1 MTQQIETAIV
11 GGGQAGLAM
20 SYYLHERGQEHIILE
35 RRRLAERWRSERWDG
50 LYFQFPNWS
59 LQLPGCS
66 YNGEEPDGFAK
77 SFEVV
82 EFIERYANQIK
93 APLQCGVEVSS
104 LRRNQDSGRFILETS
119 DQPIEAACVVI
130 ATGPFQ
136 KPSIPAQS
144 HLLSA
149 DILQIHASQYFNPA
163 QLPAGA
169 VLIVGTGSSGCQ
181 IAEELNQSGRT
192 VYLSISLHKRAP
204 RRYRNKDLLNWLT
217 VLGRFDTPIDALP
230 ERKIPSPMLLTGV
243 GGGHDVDL
251 RKFRGEG
258 AVLLGRLREISDGK
272 LCFEDDV
279 ERNLAYADDSF
290 VEFVRS
296 AEDYA
301 SATGLDSESEIEPNL
316 AFPRSPRPLSS
327 QPVLDLK
334 AANINTIIWCTGY
347 KFDFNWVDL
356 PIFDATGTP
365 IQRRGVTRCRGAYFL
380 GLHWMHNMKS
390 GVLFGVGEDA
400 AYLSEYMASVSAHRH
415 GIT

>member
-1 MTQQIETAIV
+1 MTQRIETVIV

-20 SYYLHERGQEHIILE
+20 SYYLREHGQEHIILE
-35 RRRLAERWRSERWDG
+35 RRRLAERWRTERWDG

-66 YNGEEPDGFAK
+66 YDGEEPDAFAK
-77 SFEVV
+77 SSQVV
-82 EFIERYANQIK
+82 EFIERYAKQIK
-93 APLQCGVEVSS
+93 APLQFGVEVRS
-104 LRRNQDSGRFILETS
+104 LRRDQDSGRFILETS
-119 DQPIEAACVVI
+119 DQRVEAARVVI

-149 DILQIHASQYFNPA
+149 DVLQIHASHYFNPER
-163 QLPAGA
+163 LPPGA

-181 IAEELNQSGRT
+181 IAEELLQSGRM
-192 VYLSISLHKRAP
+192 VYVSVSLHKRAP
-204 RRYRNKDLLNWLT
+204 RRYRNKDLLYWLT

-230 ERKIPSPMLLTGV
+230 GRKIPSPLLLTGA

-251 RKFRGEG
+251 RKLVGEG
-258 AVLLGRLREISDGK
+258 VVLLGRLREISDGK
-272 LCFEDDV
+272 VFFDDDV
-279 ERNLAYADDSF
+279 EKSLAHADDSF
-290 VEFVRS
+290 VEFVRA

-301 SATGLDSESEIEPNL
+301 SATGLDSEFDVESDL

-334 AANINTIIWCTGY
+334 AANVSAIVWCTGY
-347 KFDFNWVDL
+347 RFDFNWVEL
-356 PIFDATGTP
+356 PIFDANGIP
-365 IQRRGVTRCRGAYFL
+365 VQRRGVTRCRGAYFL

-400 AYLSEYMASVSAHRH
+400 AYLLEHIASASAHLH
-415 GIT
+415 HNT